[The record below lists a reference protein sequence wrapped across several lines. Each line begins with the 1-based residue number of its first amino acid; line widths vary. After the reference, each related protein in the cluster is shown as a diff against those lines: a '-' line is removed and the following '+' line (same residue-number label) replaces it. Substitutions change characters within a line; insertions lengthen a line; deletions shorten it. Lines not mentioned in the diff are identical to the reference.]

1 MSEESP
7 ISHFD
12 SIAFPCV
19 PFVWITLLLSAIIV
33 TSLQFRQLAL
43 GVSDAYGEWGQMAE
57 LKGVILTYD
66 EVLTMSAHMAVS
78 TADPVWEARYRH
90 HEPLLETAIEAAMQL
105 DRDALAV
112 RTQEANDRLVNI
124 ENRAF
129 EYVRAG
135 EASRGR
141 ELLQSQAYLDDKALY
156 TRAITQAMDRLSDR
170 IEQTVNEKEAAMLN
184 SVLVVV
190 GLVVL
195 ALVTWGVLAL
205 NLMRWR
211 SMLLLTQEQK
221 RHALEVLQDMNATL
235 EERIRTRTAQ
245 VQAKHDE
252 VRTLATQM
260 IRIEERERER
270 LSEVLHDELQQ
281 VLVVAQLRLG
291 SLAQSLPHDSG
302 SEVDDIASL
311 LRSGILTTRTLS
323 STLNPITNDQSLE
336 AAIRQVCQ
344 LQRDSLNLDIT
355 VDLPEDLPE
364 VAGPVIRLVARATS
378 EMLFNAAKHSQVQE
392 ATLSVRDMNNGMLA
406 LSVEDRGRGLAP
418 RVLES
423 GRGLGLRSIRQKAEW
438 LGGSL
443 QVLAAKPS
451 GTKVVLSL
459 PHVPRVD

>member
-1 MSEESP
+1 MSDESQSSP
-7 ISHFD
+7 FASF
-12 SIAFPCV
+12 AFPV
-19 PFVWITLLLSAIIV
+19 GPFVWITLLLSAIVI
-33 TSLQFRQLAL
+33 TSLQVRQLAL

-78 TADPVWEARYRH
+78 TEDPVWEARYRL
-90 HEPLLETAIEAAMQL
+90 HEPLLEAAIEAAIQL
-105 DRDALAV
+105 DQDALVV
-112 RTQEANDRLVNI
+112 RTREANDRLVSI
-124 ENRAF
+124 ENQAF
-129 EYVRAG
+129 EHVRAG
-135 EASRGR
+135 EATRGR

-156 TRAITQAMDRLSDR
+156 TRAITQAMDRLSAR
-170 IEQTVNEKEAAMLN
+170 NEQTVRAKEAAMLN
-184 SVLVVV
+184 SVLVVL

-195 ALVTWGVLAL
+195 ALITWGVLAL
-205 NLMRWR
+205 NLIRWR

-221 RHALEVLQDMNATL
+221 RHALEVLQDVNVTL

-245 VQAKHDE
+245 VQAKHDQ

-291 SLAQSLPHDSG
+291 SLAQSLPRESS
-302 SEVDDIASL
+302 SEVHDIASL
-311 LRSGILTTRTLS
+311 LRSGVRTTRTLA
-323 STLNPITNDQSLE
+323 STLSPITNDESLE
-336 AAIRQVCQ
+336 AAVRQVCQ
-344 LQRDSLNLDIT
+344 LQRDSLNIDIT
-355 VDLPEDLPE
+355 VDLPENLPE
-364 VAGPVIRLVARATS
+364 VAGPVVRLVARATS
-378 EMLFNAAKHSQVQE
+378 EMLFNAAKHSHVQE
-392 ATLSVRDMNNGMLA
+392 ATLSIRDMNDGMLT

-418 RVLES
+418 SVLES

-443 QVLAAKPS
+443 QVFAVEPS